1 MHTKYEGKIKLNP
14 LLYEELMD
22 PPVTLI
28 RLPLQRKQTWL
39 HINRVIEV
47 RNPPPK
53 LFLGGKLAVAPY
65 PPGFL

>member
-14 LLYEELMD
+14 VLYEELMD

-47 RNPPPK
+47 RTPPHTHTSSSWEAN
-53 LFLGGKLAVAPY
+53 LL
-65 PPGFL
+65 